1 MEFITEGEIKMNKKD
16 LVQNI
21 IMSNP
26 TLTKKS
32 VDEIVNSVFDNMVEA
47 LSKGETVDVFGF
59 GKFEVTERKERD
71 GINPATKERIRIKAS
86 KNVKFKPAKSL
97 KDKVN

>member
-32 VDEIVNSVFDNMVEA
+32 VDEIVNSVFENMVEA
-47 LSKGETVDVFGF
+47 LSNGETVDIFV
-59 GKFEVTERKERD
+59 KE
-71 GINPATKERIRIKAS
+71 
-86 KNVKFKPAKSL
+86 
-97 KDKVN
+97 KVN

>member
-32 VDEIVNSVFDNMVEA
+32 VDEIVNSVFDNILNFV
-47 LSKGETVDVFGF
+47 
-59 GKFEVTERKERD
+59 
-71 GINPATKERIRIKAS
+71 
-86 KNVKFKPAKSL
+86 KNV
-97 KDKVN
+97 

>member
-1 MEFITEGEIKMNKKD
+1 MKKKE

-21 IMSNP
+21 VENSL
-26 TLTKKS
+26 LTKKD
-32 VDEIVNSVFDNMVEA
+32 VDEIVTNVFEEISKA
-47 LSKGETVDVFGF
+47 LASGESVDVFGF

>member
-1 MEFITEGEIKMNKKD
+1 MNKKD

-21 IMSNP
+21 MMNNP

-47 LSKGETVDVFGF
+47 
-59 GKFEVTERKERD
+59 
-71 GINPATKERIRIKAS
+71 
-86 KNVKFKPAKSL
+86 
-97 KDKVN
+97 

>member
-47 LSKGETVDVFGF
+47 LSKGETVVFLDLVNL
-59 GKFEVTERKERD
+59 KSLNVENVMESILQQRKES
-71 GINPATKERIRIKAS
+71 ES
-86 KNVKFKPAKSL
+86 KHL
-97 KDKVN
+97 KMLNSDLQNH